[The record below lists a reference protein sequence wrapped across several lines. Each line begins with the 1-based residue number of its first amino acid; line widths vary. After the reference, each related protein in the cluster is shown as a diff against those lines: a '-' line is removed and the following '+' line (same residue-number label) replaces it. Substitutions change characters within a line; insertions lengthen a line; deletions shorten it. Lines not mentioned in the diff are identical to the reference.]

1 VVPHVLSRPRVR
13 PRVVDEIARDGPAR
27 RVGLRLAQP
36 SGRNTASGAVREAP
50 QTWVVQQGLQVPGS
64 TDESGAKEIT
74 VAEDSESAL
83 GASQMLTGR
92 GRQHVLMPE
101 ASRMSPEAHIVRIAM
116 SRASQPRRNAT
127 PPNGVTAPHRGL
139 PVKASA

>member
-1 VVPHVLSRPRVR
+1 
-13 PRVVDEIARDGPAR
+13 VDEIALDGPAR

-101 ASRMSPEAHIVRIAM
+101 ASRMSPGSHRWDRDEQG
-116 SRASQPRRNAT
+116 QPTEEERNAAERRDGG
-127 PPNGVTAPHRGL
+127 PSGVVRQGQRVEAAGE
-139 PVKASA
+139 